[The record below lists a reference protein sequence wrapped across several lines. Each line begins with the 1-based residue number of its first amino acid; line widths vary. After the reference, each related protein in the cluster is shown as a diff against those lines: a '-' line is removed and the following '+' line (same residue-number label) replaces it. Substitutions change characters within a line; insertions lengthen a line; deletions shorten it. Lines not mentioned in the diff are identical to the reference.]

1 MLAAPA
7 AAQAR
12 VEFGAAEVFETE
24 QVHSAEFGA
33 AEVFET
39 EYRQEPV
46 DAILRVY
53 VARRFRTDYLVG
65 EHVLTL
71 PPTFGTRKGMRT
83 VVDLVS
89 PEAL

>member
-1 MLAAPA
+1 MLAAAA

-12 VEFGAAEVFETE
+12 VDFGAAEVFEIDV
-24 QVHSAEFGA
+24 QSAEFGA